1 MSEKQKKREIQIHGI
16 FEKEKED
23 LCVTTD
29 KSFIMLL
36 PGSKMVDGDFKN
48 MPTEPLKMMISQSGK
63 KIFLDAMDLAGI
75 EKLLNENRSDFDN
88 SLLIYFQRRD
98 AKNLKV
104 ADLRPK
110 E

>member
-1 MSEKQKKREIQIHGI
+1 MSEKQKKREIKVHGI

-36 PGSKMVDGDFKN
+36 PGSKMIDGDFQN
-48 MPTEPLKMMISQSGK
+48 MPTEPMKMMISQSGK

-75 EKLLNENRSDFDN
+75 LKLIEENRTDFDN
-88 SLLIYFQRRD
+88 SLLIYFERRD